1 MAKSLNYFY
10 DNEASLQTFIEEEG
24 LQEQSSLLIQIFA
37 GSKNEAMI
45 QSITLLLKKHLPQC
59 VVIGCTTKAELAN
72 GYLYTNEIILSFT
85 SFEHTRVESIILK
98 KEQFSNSREMGQH
111 AMKQLVNPDSK
122 LLFLFTSVLDEELTE
137 LLRGI
142 IDQKED
148 LTVVGGVSYEGG
160 SAPSFVFTEHEIVK
174 DGIVA
179 AILHNQDLQITSFE
193 DQSWT
198 PIGARF
204 EVTKA
209 NNTVIYS
216 INGRKPSQL
225 LKHYLGDYFF
235 NKLPDSSSEFPLLKI
250 AHEGLKPLFIKS
262 ILPYGA
268 IEVSDRIEE
277 GDILTFSYVNIGDGI
292 RQSEL
297 MLKKMAR
304 QPIESIFVYYD
315 LAKMRLLKGF
325 AQEELRMLL
334 TFGSQSG
341 FFSYCRFTDKM
352 YGKEEYMGKFPSIV
366 GISESNYVPQRSG
379 IKLTYSNTPEMQ
391 PLMVLSH
398 LIEATTSDIKELNNE
413 LLESEQYF
421 KTLFENNTDFIFA
434 TDLKGKFTRAN
445 KSFLKTFNVHTDEII
460 GKSAVK
466 FLTSE
471 NEHKLNTSFSK
482 TLNGQVEYYEIS
494 VEKPSG
500 SMEQFHVKN
509 MPITINGEVTGIFGM
524 GRNVTKQ
531 KRIEEELLSLAYY
544 DSQTGLPNRIK
555 FTELLKEHLHRAKK
569 KKRELAVVFIDFDRF
584 KVINDSLGHYAGD
597 LILKELAQRLKSV
610 TPLGTYLGRF
620 AGDKFTLIMTKQ
632 VDLEEIQRVIKLV
645 NEVIAEPISHSGQEF
660 FITSSIGVALFPEDG
675 RDADRLLTNA
685 DIAMNRGKAQGG
697 GLLTF
702 YSDEMN
708 EQALKRFELESY
720 LRRALEK
727 DEFFICYQP
736 LIDLDSG
743 SVYGSEALLRWQH
756 PVKGL
761 VSPGDFIPLA
771 EETGLIDNIGYWVL
785 KTACDQN
792 KRWQDMGLGKLLIS
806 VNVSAYQF
814 QQPHFLERVK
824 KALSESGLE
833 PRYLQ
838 LELTESLMMNKI
850 NYSISIMQEL
860 RELGVKVSIDDFGT
874 GYSSLSYLKDLPID
888 SLKIDR
894 SFINNLKQ
902 ETSDIA
908 IVEAIIMMGHG
919 LSVKVV
925 AEGVEKEEQMTLLK
939 EMKCHYAQ
947 GYFIDRPLKSKDFEQ
962 GMKEKLASAPL

>member
-10 DNEASLQTFIEEEG
+10 DDKDRLQAFIEEQE
-24 LQEQSSLLIQIFA
+24 LQEQKSLLVQIFA
-37 GSKNEAMI
+37 GSKDEAEI
-45 QSITLLLKKHLPQC
+45 KSVTKTVKKLLPKSI
-59 VVIGCTTKAELAN
+59 VIGCTTKAELAN
-72 GYLYTNEIILSFT
+72 GYIYSNEIIISFT
-85 SFEHTRVESIILK
+85 GFEQTKVESILLNK
-98 KEQFSNSREMGQH
+98 NQFGSSREMGQY
-111 AMKQLVNPDSK
+111 AIRQLAGPKSK

-137 LLRGI
+137 LLEGI
-142 IDQKED
+142 IDEKKN
-148 LTVVGGVSYEGG
+148 LTVVGGIAYNRGAS
-160 SAPSFVFTEHEIVK
+160 SSFVFNEQEIVYE
-174 DGIVA
+174 GIVA
-179 AILHNQDLQITSFE
+179 AILHNDDLQVTSFE

-198 PIGARF
+198 PIGSSF

-225 LKHYLGDYFF
+225 LKRYLGEYFF

-250 AHEGLKPLFIKS
+250 DSDGLKPLFIKS

-277 GDILTFSYVNIGDGI
+277 GDALSFSYVNIADGI

-304 QPIESIFVYYD
+304 QPTESIFVYYD

-352 YGKEEYMGKFPSIV
+352 YGKEEYIGQFPSIV
-366 GISESNYVPQRSG
+366 GISESAFVPKRSG
-379 IKLTYSNTPEMQ
+379 VKLTFSNTPEMQ

-398 LIEATTSDIKELNNE
+398 LIEATTSDIKQLNGELF
-413 LLESEQYF
+413 ESEQYF
-421 KTLFENNTDFIFA
+421 KTLFENNNDFIFA
-434 TDLKGKFTRAN
+434 TDLKGKFTRVN
-445 KSFLKTFNVHTDEII
+445 KSFLKVFNVKTSEII
-460 GKSAVK
+460 GKSAEK
-466 FLTSE
+466 FLKSDDE
-471 NEHKLNTSFSK
+471 EKLVLSFAKS
-482 TLNGQVEYYEIS
+482 LDGQVEYYDIS
-494 VEKPSG
+494 VEKAEG
-500 SMEQFHVKN
+500 RLEHFHVKN
-509 MPITINGEVTGIFGM
+509 MPITINGEVMGIFGM

-531 KRIEEELLSLAYY
+531 KQIEEELLKLAYY
-544 DSQTGLPNRIK
+544 DVHTGLPNRNK
-555 FTELLKEHLHRAKK
+555 FSEILKEHLTRAKK

-597 LILKELAQRLKSV
+597 VILKKLAKRLKRV
-610 TPLGTYLGRF
+610 TPLGSYLGRF
-620 AGDKFTLIMTKQ
+620 AGDKFALVITKQ
-632 VDLEEIQRVIKLV
+632 VDLEEIQRVTKMV
-645 NEVIAEPISHSGQEF
+645 NEVIAEPIEHGGQEF

-675 RDADRLLTNA
+675 RDADSLLKNA

-697 GLLTF
+697 GQLVF

-727 DEFFICYQP
+727 EEFFICYQP
-736 LIDLDSG
+736 LIDLNTGD
-743 SVYGSEALLRWQH
+743 VYGSEALIRWQH

-761 VSPGDFIPLA
+761 VSPADFIPLA
-771 EETGLIDNIGYWVL
+771 EETRLIDDIGYWVL
-785 KTACDQN
+785 NTACAQN
-792 KRWQDMGLGKLLIS
+792 KKWQDLGFGNLLIS

-824 KALSESGLE
+824 KVLADTGLD
-833 PRYLQ
+833 PKYLQ
-838 LELTESLMMNKI
+838 LELTESMMMNKV

-860 RELGVKVSIDDFGT
+860 KSIGVKVSIDDFGT
-874 GYSSLSYLKDLPID
+874 GYSSLSYLKNLPID

-902 ETSDIA
+902 ETSDMA

-925 AEGVEKEEQMTLLK
+925 AEGVEKEEQMSLLK
-939 EMKCHYAQ
+939 EMKCHYVQ
-947 GYFIDRPLKSKDFEQ
+947 GYYIDRPLKTEDFER
-962 GMKEKLASAPL
+962 GIAEKLKVNVN